1 MGIGRIGRLGRLQQ
15 SHLRAALP
23 ALLLACAAA
32 WPLAARGQAA
42 SVQVPYGLGGSPPWH
57 EHIGL
62 GVEIWTIA
70 HENARRALLIQRCS
84 ALERQFP
91 ARPAPLM
98 VAASDAVYRWM
109 TGAAYFDLP
118 AEPYSAAL
126 REVLPVVAR
135 HAFTTAELASWD
147 VLRET
152 PNMRRG
158 RALAEVEAGL
168 VKVADRL
175 VDVNTGRL
183 WAWPLARLIR
193 LADAQGLGGEI
204 DAALNTLEPSA
215 ATRIRAIS
223 LVPGETQPDEGFLN
237 LISRSGDRLA
247 QTFVERLSPAD
258 RERHARASSHEV
270 LHRWNAV
277 NEALIRFGMG
287 PQVVAMMRGQPP
299 PATPEAFC
307 DNVNLPVCQPGS
319 ELHQAL
325 TTYRKAFNEAV
336 DSLSPH
342 SIAKQIVRELPS
354 SGCP

>member
-1 MGIGRIGRLGRLQQ
+1 MGFGRIGRLGLLPQ
-15 SHLRAALP
+15 SRLRAALP
-23 ALLLACAAA
+23 ALLLACAA
-32 WPLAARGQAA
+32 WPLAALGQA
-42 SVQVPYGLGGSPPWH
+42 SSIQVPYGLGGSPAWR

-70 HENARRALLIQRCS
+70 HENARRALLIQGCS

-91 ARPAPLM
+91 ARPAPSM
-98 VAASDAVYRWM
+98 VAASNAVFRWM
-109 TGAAYFDLP
+109 TGEAHFDLP

-135 HAFTTAELASWD
+135 HAFTAAELASWD

-152 PNMRRG
+152 PDVRRG

-183 WAWPLARLIR
+183 WAWPLVRLIR
-193 LADAQGLGGEI
+193 LADAQGLGAEI
-204 DAALNTLEPSA
+204 DAALNTLEPNA
-215 ATRIRAIS
+215 AVRVRSIS
-223 LVPGETQPDEGFLN
+223 LVPGETPPDENFLE
-237 LISRSGDRLA
+237 LVGRSGDRLA

-258 RERHARASSHEV
+258 RERHARASSQEV

-287 PQVVAMMRGQPP
+287 PQVVAMMGGQPT

-307 DNVNLPVCQPGS
+307 ENVNLLVCQPGG

-325 TTYRKAFNEAV
+325 TTYRKAFREAV

-342 SIAKQIVRELPS
+342 STARRIVRALPS